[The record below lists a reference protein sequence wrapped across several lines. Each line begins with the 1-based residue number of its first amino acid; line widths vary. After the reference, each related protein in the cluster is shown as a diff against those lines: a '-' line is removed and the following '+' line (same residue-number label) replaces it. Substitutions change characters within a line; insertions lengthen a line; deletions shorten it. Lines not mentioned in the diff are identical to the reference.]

1 MARLLAALAALALL
15 EQAQPGI
22 TATSATSALLGPSMY
37 RPLAPGAIA
46 PHGWLLTQLKLQANG
61 MAGHYAMFWEDVAQS
76 WWVGGSDG
84 DTSSAPYWLNGFVP
98 LAYQLKAAG
107 IEQLPP
113 TKCTARSDSSDS
125 SSAHRHVGSGEG
137 GSAMPVG
144 PVRPLDQVKTY
155 VDGIL
160 KRVGTDGWIGPPVNG
175 NGDVYYVATN
185 VAFSLIQWAE
195 AENVIGNA
203 QPLRNV
209 SQILLRHYLLQH
221 ELMQATPLTS
231 FAQARWQD
239 MTMNLAWL
247 LDRGA
252 GTPQQ
257 QATLLQLAELLHS
270 QGTDW
275 DGWFA
280 SNFTA
285 CASESGPAPAVSQC
299 RHNVNNAQALK
310 SAAAWYRFTGNTSLH
325 ALSRHRTA
333 AMDVLFGSGFRP
345 ECSTGT
351 NGCRPRQPGILPAAS
366 KPVESSS
373 RCSHTR
379 ACLLRLATWRL
390 RTGRNA
396 LHSMRCRLRLHL
408 LAAAICGRTRT
419 YRL

>member
-203 QPLRNV
+203 QPLRNALNTGTEFFATG
-209 SQILLRHYLLQH
+209 S
-221 ELMQATPLTS
+221 MQSCVPEIRRAGVAGGIRGTDGSAGGMVYVPS
-231 FAQARWQD
+231 ESVAMAF
-239 MTMNLAWL
+239 
-247 LDRGA
+247 GA
-252 GTPQQ
+252 G
-257 QATLLQLAELLHS
+257 
-270 QGTDW
+270 W
-275 DGWFA
+275 
-280 SNFTA
+280 
-285 CASESGPAPAVSQC
+285 
-299 RHNVNNAQALK
+299 
-310 SAAAWYRFTGNTSLH
+310 
-325 ALSRHRTA
+325 
-333 AMDVLFGSGFRP
+333 
-345 ECSTGT
+345 
-351 NGCRPRQPGILPAAS
+351 
-366 KPVESSS
+366 
-373 RCSHTR
+373 
-379 ACLLRLATWRL
+379 
-390 RTGRNA
+390 
-396 LHSMRCRLRLHL
+396 
-408 LAAAICGRTRT
+408 
-419 YRL
+419 